1 MATEAVI
8 VAGPAG
14 WAVSLRQ
21 AVAALAA
28 EGVHLDHAGQ
38 VCAEPPAQP
47 WGWEDGAPALAQR
60 QRHLSRRRA
69 EAARGR
75 LLTTLPPQQRARLRS
90 CGGAGAGAWLLAA
103 PTGATTR
110 LSDLEYK
117 VCARLRLRLPL
128 HLGGLLDR
136 CRNRRSGDPAEEAAG
151 GSPGGECAKSLDAD
165 GFHALTCLVGGLVI
179 RRHHTLRDL
188 LAAVGR
194 EAGYTSST
202 EVYEPAWTRARTND
216 RGEVE
221 VEQARLDNRFN
232 GPPNDPLVYGDVVV
246 SHPEAAAWLDA
257 AAARDGAAA
266 EGAAKGKHTRY
277 PVFAL
282 LGGRLVPFSVETFGR
297 WGAEALEFLRDAA
310 EATCERSPQL
320 AFMGSWGPVALLGA
334 WHGRLSVALQK
345 ANAAC
350 VLQAGQVR
358 GSVDLAG
365 DSAWEEDVEDL
376 LRDAAA
382 AAAAGGLDW

>member
-1 MATEAVI
+1 M
-8 VAGPAG
+8 
-14 WAVSLRQ
+14 
-21 AVAALAA
+21 
-28 EGVHLDHAGQ
+28 
-38 VCAEPPAQP
+38 
-47 WGWEDGAPALAQR
+47 
-60 QRHLSRRRA
+60 
-69 EAARGR
+69 
-75 LLTTLPPQQRARLRS
+75 PPQQRARLRS
-90 CGGAGAGAWLLAA
+90 GGGAGAGAWLLAA

-221 VEQARLDNRFN
+221 VEQTRLDNRFN

-350 VLQAGQVR
+350 VLQAGQIR